1 MKKTSFFG
9 IMALGFTVAYLYTL
23 KKEKG
28 SGLDGVEIKI
38 NPERLLDG
46 ALAMTRMNPLA
57 LEGIRRVA
65 KNAIKKYYES

>member
-1 MKKTSFFG
+1 
-9 IMALGFTVAYLYTL
+9 MAIGFTVAYLYTL